1 MPLSLFLKACLKMAS
16 VVLLSFDEYQKKMS
30 WNCFRAGLHG
40 MVGKQ
45 KWTPSS
51 SDVLCLSKISKSQ
64 EMKISY
70 IPYEVSKECH
80 INTKKMLKT
89 TSIGALVVG

>member
-1 MPLSLFLKACLKMAS
+1 
-16 VVLLSFDEYQKKMS
+16 
-30 WNCFRAGLHG
+30 
-40 MVGKQ
+40 
-45 KWTPSS
+45 
-51 SDVLCLSKISKSQ
+51 
-64 EMKISY
+64 MKISY